1 MEKNNNT
8 GNNMNRVARSALVL
22 GCAMI
27 FSQICGLL
35 SKAILGSTFGASA
48 EVDAYLAANRLTE
61 TIFNLMAG
69 GALASAFVP
78 TFSAMLDKE
87 NEKDKAWMLASRI
100 GNCLFL
106 VLFFL
111 CAIGFIFA
119 EQVVKYILVP
129 GFSLHDPELQ
139 VLTVKLLRIQL
150 PSVLIFGISGLIM
163 GILNTNGNFL
173 FPGLA
178 PAMYQVA
185 ARSAE
190 LTAPP
195 LQVLVKGL

>member
-1 MEKNNNT
+1 MNNNKN

-35 SKAILGSTFGASA
+35 SKAILGSTFGAGA

-87 NEKDKAWMLASRI
+87 NEKEKAWLLASRI

-106 VLFFL
+106 VLLIL
-111 CAIGFIFA
+111 CTVGFIFA

-139 VLTVKLLRIQL
+139 ALTVKLLRIQL

-178 PAMYQVA
+178 PAMYQV
-185 ARSAE
+185 
-190 LTAPP
+190 
-195 LQVLVKGL
+195 GIM